1 MAGKA
6 SLDQGTKRNENMDA
20 IGQQERERKDRE
32 LRERERQRREERERE
47 RQQMKEQQAAAAV
60 ERPPLAPSKS
70 APATSEPVTEPV
82 AGAAGPPPVKPL
94 QTMKRKES
102 PAPDVTVTAPEDEDP
117 GVAAAAEALQ
127 KKPKEKEK
135 DKEKRISAM
144 TEAQIM
150 EKLRSVVSDDDP
162 KTLYSKIK
170 KVGQG

>member
-1 MAGKA
+1 
-6 SLDQGTKRNENMDA
+6 
-20 IGQQERERKDRE
+20 
-32 LRERERQRREERERE
+32 
-47 RQQMKEQQAAAAV
+47 MKEQQAAAAL

-82 AGAAGPPPVKPL
+82 AGAAGAVAGPPPVKPL
-94 QTMKRKES
+94 QTMKKKES